1 MRKYLVILL
10 ILVSS
15 FFRPVFSQLTQSN
28 YIDVGSS
35 SISSNT
41 YFRLTS
47 ISGYRLN
54 NYEFQLGLQGT
65 FTESDRRDLSGWFL
79 KARGD
84 YSVKEF
90 PFSVTALFL
99 RNPYSSLTSETNL
112 GLIAKHSRKHIE
124 IQLGYNAR
132 IYSLKSSEVYLSDL
146 PDDPDL
152 KIFEYRN
159 FMYKGTLFLKPMSSS
174 MESRQEHEWN
184 IGASFTNFDHFL
196 IQQETNPIISGLF
209 QYDLQANLR
218 LYSELWY
225 QGAGML
231 NLSANYYGF
240 YIRAGFTWKID

>member
-15 FFRPVFSQLTQSN
+15 LLLPVFSQVIQSN

-35 SISSNT
+35 TISSNA
-41 YFRLTS
+41 YFCLAS

-79 KARGD
+79 NVTGD
-84 YSVKEF
+84 YNIKGF
-90 PFSVTALFL
+90 PFSATAFLL

-112 GLIAKHSRKHIE
+112 GLIAKHNRKHIE

-132 IYSLKSSEVYLSDL
+132 IYSLKSNEVDLSDL
-146 PDDPDL
+146 PADPDL
-152 KIFEYRN
+152 KIYEYRN

-174 MESRQEHEWN
+174 LASAGEQKWN
-184 IGASFTNFDHFL
+184 VGASFTNFDHFL
-196 IQQETNPIISGLF
+196 IQKETNPIVSGLF
-209 QYDLQANLR
+209 QYDLQTNLR

-240 YIRAGFTWKID
+240 YIRAGFTWQID